1 MLKLVGSFFSPSA
14 FRSSLQTSSSSVSNW
29 TAGAAMSIIKKSDV
43 ERHRRDINLCRPV
56 SQPDATGFSV
66 AEPDEI
72 KPNPSA
78 FSDDYSREHAIP
90 GKSVTPI
97 GFIGPR

>member
-1 MLKLVGSFFSPSA
+1 M
-14 FRSSLQTSSSSVSNW
+14 R
-29 TAGAAMSIIKKSDV
+29 IIEKSDV

-66 AEPDEI
+66 VEPDEI

-78 FSDDYSREHAIP
+78 FSDDYSREHATP
-90 GKSVTPI
+90 GKPVTAI
-97 GFIGPR
+97 GFIGTQAPGVFKSTQE